1 MKGDN
6 WINGF
11 CNSVKYDMRMRWD
24 FGRKIQFILPREREI
39 NRSLNQCLLQLWT
52 GSACRMTSRGG
63 DRHWRRNRFIKACS
77 NKFSNKNTIYS
88 KLNKWINQN
97 QCSKHQSSFCLVSLI
112 WNLFLIKVWS
122 PPCHSARSRRQ
133 SRRTHHPKNNP
144 CPGKGGT
151 VADSGWGSDKNSFL
165 HPSSALAGTFSL
177 GSRSSFANWNSGFCN
192 SGQALRAEWHEG
204 EVGYWKKN
212 PVY

>member
-122 PPCHSARSRRQ
+122 PPCHSARSRRRNRRICPSNFSAENFQ
-133 SRRTHHPKNNP
+133 RRCCLIRLITACSRKLILRLTSSNGSREKNLRRTSL
-144 CPGKGGT
+144 KG
-151 VADSGWGSDKNSFL
+151 A
-165 HPSSALAGTFSL
+165 
-177 GSRSSFANWNSGFCN
+177 
-192 SGQALRAEWHEG
+192 
-204 EVGYWKKN
+204 
-212 PVY
+212 

>member
-24 FGRKIQFILPREREI
+24 FGRKIQFILSREREI

-97 QCSKHQSSFCLVSLI
+97 QWSKHQSSFCLVSLI

-122 PPCHSARSRRQ
+122 PPCHSAQ
-133 SRRTHHPKNNP
+133 SR
-144 CPGKGGT
+144 
-151 VADSGWGSDKNSFL
+151 W
-165 HPSSALAGTFSL
+165 
-177 GSRSSFANWNSGFCN
+177 RSSRICPRNFSTLNFQGRYCFNRLISLFSSGRYVVSLFVM
-192 SGQALRAEWHEG
+192 
-204 EVGYWKKN
+204 VGSTK
-212 PVY
+212 